1 MAHVATKAG
10 KCEVYS
16 GYLVAR
22 DKTSIKVERE
32 GGPDEGTD
40 IMHSFSRVLDRGRL
54 LVPSPVTIEVTLF
67 VLNIWKSI
75 TQDPGS
81 RKVLF
86 SCSQSR
92 EAFADI
98 VQEIGNLSEKIS
110 DLQCENGHRIIERLR
125 CMSRALCPPAYR
137 ERGAGH

>member
-1 MAHVATKAG
+1 M
-10 KCEVYS
+10 
-16 GYLVAR
+16 
-22 DKTSIKVERE
+22 
-32 GGPDEGTD
+32 
-40 IMHSFSRVLDRGRL
+40 
-54 LVPSPVTIEVTLF
+54 
-67 VLNIWKSI
+67 LNIWKSI

-125 CMSRALCPPAYR
+125 CMSRALFHLLTGNVVRDINSTIHGKRNAPVMGPGEHR
-137 ERGAGH
+137 PMTRGES